1 MNSRDA
7 SKPADRVTPAR
18 PALHESISL
27 ARVLRSPKILDRH
40 LDLLAIVYVRQS
52 DPHQVLNHRESR
64 ERQYALADHAVA
76 LGWPRDRVLVIDDDQ
91 GLSGRTADQRG
102 GFQRILAEV
111 TMGHVGLVLGIEMS
125 RIARNNKDWH
135 ILLEMCAIYGT
146 LLADEDGVYDPQDT
160 NDRLLLGLKGTIS
173 EFELVTMRNRLER
186 CRLNKAQRGELFH
199 RVPTGYVKL
208 SSDRIEMD
216 PDEQVREVVRLLFDK
231 YDELGSAWGVFHY
244 LIRNKIRL
252 GFRPFHGPNR
262 GNLEWRRPVLL
273 TVFQILRHPIYAG
286 AYTYGRRPHQ
296 RVRTATG
303 DHTSAGNWV
312 PMEQWKVLKRDC
324 LPAYITWDRYLANQ
338 ERLRQHRS
346 GPGSKGSPRDG
357 AALLAGIVVCGNC
370 GRRLQTSYRTH
381 GKPYYSCVRHLH
393 EGTEQVCFGLKATPV
408 DELVAQQVLRALE
421 PAALELSC
429 RAMED
434 VQRDRARLD
443 KHWKQRLERARNEA
457 DDAQRRYRFVDPENR
472 LVART
477 LEQRWEETLRAER
490 EVRDDYDRFLREQPP
505 QLSQEERA
513 RIAALSSDLPALWHA
528 PGTTNQDRK
537 EIVRHMVE
545 KVVVHVKNDSEYVD
559 GMIHWQG
566 GFISQHEI
574 VRPVQFYEQLRDFDK
589 LMDRIAA
596 LRHEGHTAAQIA
608 DCLNQ
613 EGFSPPKRCGAFY
626 PELVH
631 QLLCRRGLANERNYD
646 GQLGPYEWWLR
657 DLAREVPMSADKLA
671 DWARRGWLHS
681 RKTPAQRLWVL
692 WADKQELKR
701 LRKLVA
707 LSHRGVVEYPSELTT
722 PKEQGHGAQSSKN
735 RRP

>member
-7 SKPADRVTPAR
+7 TRPADRVTPER
-18 PALHESISL
+18 PTFHESISL
-27 ARVLRSPKILDRH
+27 PRVLRSPKILDRH

-52 DPHQVLNHRESR
+52 DPQQVLNHRESR
-64 ERQYALADHAVA
+64 ERQYALADHATA
-76 LGWPRDRVLVIDDDQ
+76 LGWPRDRVLIIDDDQ

-111 TMGHVGLVLGIEMS
+111 TMEHVGLILGIEMS

-135 ILLEMCAIYGT
+135 NLLEMCAIFGT
-146 LLADEDGVYDPQDT
+146 LLADEDGIYDPRDT

-186 CRLNKAQRGELFH
+186 GRLHKAQRGELFH
-199 RVPTGYVKL
+199 RVPTGYLKL
-208 SSDRIEMD
+208 SSDRVEMD
-216 PDEQVREVVRLLFDK
+216 PDEQVREVIRLIFDK
-231 YDELGSAWGVFHY
+231 YDELGTAWGVFHY
-244 LIRNKIRL
+244 LIRNNIRL
-252 GFRPFHGPNR
+252 GFRPYHGPNR

-286 AYTYGRRPHQ
+286 AYTYGRRPHK
-296 RVRTATG
+296 RIRTAAGERT
-303 DHTSAGNWV
+303 TAGNWV
-312 PMEQWKVLKRDC
+312 PMEQWKVLIRDR

-338 ERLRQHRS
+338 ESMRQHRS
-346 GPGSKGSPRDG
+346 GPGSKGSPHDG

-370 GRRLQTSYRTH
+370 GRCLQTSYRSQ

-393 EGTEQVCFGLKATPV
+393 EGTEQVCFGLKGTAV
-408 DELVAQQVLRALE
+408 DNLVEQQVLRALE

-429 RAMED
+429 QAMED
-434 VQRDRARLD
+434 IQRDRARLD
-443 KHWKQRLERARNEA
+443 KHWKQRLERARY
-457 DDAQRRYRFVDPENR
+457 DVGDAQRRYRAVDPENR
-472 LVART
+472 LVARS

-505 QLSQEERA
+505 QLSAEERA
-513 RIAALSSDLPALWHA
+513 CIAALSCDLPSLWHA
-528 PGTTNQDRK
+528 AGTTRQDRK
-537 EIVRHMVE
+537 EIIRHLVE
-545 KVVVHVKNDSEYVD
+545 RVVVHVKKDSEYVD
-559 GMIHWQG
+559 VTIHWHG
-566 GFISQHEI
+566 GFTSQHEV

-589 LMDRIAA
+589 LMDRIVQ
-596 LRHEGHTAAQIA
+596 LRHEGSTAAQIA
-608 DCLNQ
+608 DCLNR
-613 EGFSPPKRCGAFY
+613 EGFNPPKRCGVFY

-631 QLLCRRGLANERNYD
+631 QLLTRRGLANERTYD

-657 DLAREVPMSADKLA
+657 DLARAIPMSADKLA

-701 LRKLVA
+701 LRKLTA
-707 LSHRGVVEYPSELTT
+707 LSHRGVVEYPSELTM
-722 PKEQGHGAQSSKN
+722 PKK
-735 RRP
+735 RR